1 MRSVRLL
8 LPLLTLVGCAAEKP
22 NGRPWVHKIYIDG
35 VKHVKKSDLKD
46 KIALQATS
54 WIPLSP
60 KHYLDPFTV
69 DIDRK
74 RVEAYYAAHGYFFA
88 HVTEATVTPRGKDG
102 KSVDVKL
109 VVDEGPP
116 TVIDN
121 VVVNGLT
128 PLSEKEGA
136 ALQKMLEKPFRHGS
150 VFVHDRY
157 LERKAIGEARL
168 QRLGFAWGTVTGEV
182 DVNRDKRTADVI
194 FNVSA
199 GPRATMGSVYVRGY
213 DTIDPRLIL
222 ARAQIDKG
230 AKFSPDLLEDA
241 RGRIYNTGAFGSVKV
256 EYDHDAEHP
265 EVADVVITVHEGK
278 FRELRLG
285 VGFDFES
292 TRYDAHFSAEY
303 TKHSF
308 LGGLRTL
315 KLRLEPGW
323 VLLVNQASIGAPQN
337 GPTNGPSLRADATF
351 SQPDFV
357 LRNFEFKWTVGYD
370 VGIDYGYQY
379 HGPRTSIG
387 IIRPLWRNRITLA
400 LSYNFNYLLFF
411 NTVPAL
417 TEDPHAAAQLYG
429 YTNPYRVAWWQED
442 ITIDLRNKPQD
453 PHWGGYF
460 ATLIEEGGT
469 YAGGAFTYEKVQ
481 PELRLYAPLG
491 KRVTLA
497 ARGEFGQMFE
507 QGNDGSPI
515 TRRFYL
521 GGPNSH
527 RGFNYDR
534 MSIQVPLGYAGAP
547 TLPIGGDQFV
557 LFSAELRVDVYRLF
571 NNWLGFTAFA
581 DAGDVAAPST
591 QGASLLTVLS
601 PKSYDPGGICQNGQT
616 PKLSTTVDLTDP
628 HVAVGGGLR
637 YHTIIGTIRADI
649 GVRVNRTTPCESDG
663 RPNPDPGSRVA
674 FHISIGE
681 SF

>member
-8 LPLLTLVGCAAEKP
+8 LPLLAVAGCAAEKA
-22 NGRPWVHKIYIDG
+22 NGRPWVHNVHIEG
-35 VKHVKKSDLKD
+35 VKNVKKSDLKD
-46 KIALQATS
+46 KIALQETS

-60 KHYLDPFTV
+60 KKYLDPFTV

-88 HVTEATVTPRGKDG
+88 RVTEATVTPRGSDG

-116 TVIDN
+116 TLIEQ
-121 VVVNGLT
+121 VVVHGLELLG
-128 PLSEKEGA
+128 PDAPKI
-136 ALQKMLEKPFRHGS
+136 QKLLEKPFKHGS
-150 VFVHDRY
+150 VFVHDVY
-157 LERKAIGEARL
+157 LQRKAVGETRL
-168 QRLGFAWGTVTGEV
+168 QRIGFAWATVTGEV

-194 FNVSA
+194 FNVSS
-199 GPRATMGSVYVRGY
+199 GPRAVMGTVYVRGY
-213 DTIDPRLIL
+213 ETIDPQLIL
-222 ARAQIDKG
+222 QRAKIDKG
-230 AKFSPDLLEDA
+230 AKFNANLLEDA

-256 EYDHDAEHP
+256 EYDHDPVHP

-285 VGFDFES
+285 GGFDFES
-292 TRYDAHFSAEY
+292 TRYDAHLSAQY
-303 TKHSF
+303 TKYSF

-315 KLRLEPGW
+315 KLRFEPGW
-323 VLLVNQASIGAPQN
+323 VLLANQTSINAPKN
-337 GPTNGPSLRADATF
+337 GPGNGPSLRAEATF
-351 SQPDFV
+351 TQPDFV
-357 LRNFEFKWTVGYD
+357 LRSFEFKWTVGYD
-370 VGIDYGYQY
+370 IGIDYGFQY

-387 IIRPLWRNRITLA
+387 IVRPLWRQRINFA
-400 LSYNFNYLLFF
+400 LSYNFTYLLFF
-411 NTVPAL
+411 NAVPAL
-417 TEDPHAAAQLYG
+417 TSDPHASAQLYG
-429 YTNPYRVAWWQED
+429 YTDPYRVAWFQED
-442 ITIDLRNKPQD
+442 FSIDLRNRPQD

-460 ATLIEEGGT
+460 AATVEQGGV
-469 YAGGAFTYEKVQ
+469 YSGGAFTYEKVQ

-491 KRVTLA
+491 KRVTVA
-497 ARGEFGQMFE
+497 ARGQFGQMFE

-534 MSIQVPLGYAGAP
+534 MSIQVPLGYPGAA

-557 LFSAELRVDVYRLF
+557 LLQAELRVDVYRLF
-571 NNWLGFTAFA
+571 NNWLGFTVFG
-581 DAGDVAAPST
+581 DAGDVAAPAT
-591 QGASLLTVLS
+591 NDAGLLAVLS
-601 PKSYDPGGICQNGQT
+601 TKARDPGGICKNGQT
-616 PKLSTTVDLTDP
+616 PKLSTTVDLADP

-637 YHTIIGTIRADI
+637 YHTVIGTIRLDV
-649 GVRVNRTTPCESDG
+649 GVRLNRTTPCESDG